1 MHKELLNCPFCGGK
15 AKSKTF
21 KLFGN
26 DAVRIECGTCG
37 ALTSPKV
44 AGTAPVFG
52 PNSGHVFSLKE
63 CQEMAADCW
72 NSRYHVKKPVQTLSG
87 EIECQSNVRRKVM
100 KMEGKLTATD
110 VYRLCMSNGW
120 FTCGGNR
127 QYARV
132 MQAADDGMNTHD
144 IAVVIWIC
152 SDAVDLEDIEGKIA
166 DYLRWE
172 KPQGEIITKGAV

>member
-1 MHKELLNCPFCGGK
+1 
-15 AKSKTF
+15 
-21 KLFGN
+21 
-26 DAVRIECGTCG
+26 
-37 ALTSPKV
+37 
-44 AGTAPVFG
+44 
-52 PNSGHVFSLKE
+52 
-63 CQEMAADCW
+63 
-72 NSRYHVKKPVQTLSG
+72 
-87 EIECQSNVRRKVM
+87 M

-110 VYRLCMSNGW
+110 IYRLCMSNGW

-152 SDAVDLEDIEGKIA
+152 SDAVDLEDIEGKIS

-172 KPQGEIITKGAV
+172 KSMSSC

>member
-1 MHKELLNCPFCGGK
+1 
-15 AKSKTF
+15 
-21 KLFGN
+21 
-26 DAVRIECGTCG
+26 
-37 ALTSPKV
+37 
-44 AGTAPVFG
+44 
-52 PNSGHVFSLKE
+52 
-63 CQEMAADCW
+63 
-72 NSRYHVKKPVQTLSG
+72 
-87 EIECQSNVRRKVM
+87 M

-110 VYRLCMSNGW
+110 IYRLCMSNGW

-152 SDAVDLEDIEGKIA
+152 SDAVDVTAPDGSPNWSLCYDRYVLGKIA

-172 KPQGEIITKGAV
+172 KSMSSC